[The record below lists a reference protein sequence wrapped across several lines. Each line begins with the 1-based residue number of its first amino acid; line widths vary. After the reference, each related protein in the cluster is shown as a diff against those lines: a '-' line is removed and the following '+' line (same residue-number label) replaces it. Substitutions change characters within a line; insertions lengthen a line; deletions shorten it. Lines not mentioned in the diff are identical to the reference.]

1 MKKPDLAHIIAVHM
15 GLGHL
20 RAAYPLR
27 NFSSKSII
35 IWGSR
40 NYAAPGEK
48 KYWRLIRKTYYF
60 LSRVGSLPIFGR
72 LALKVIMA
80 IQRIPPFYPK
90 KDLSRPN
97 LAVRFLKILIKRARL
112 CRTLPDY
119 LASDNLPV
127 INTFYATAISLESLK
142 EKIPSHRENFLI
154 ICDADINRVWV
165 PEDPG
170 ASSIKYLVPCTQVRN
185 RLLTYGVRPEHIFLT
200 GFPLPVENVGT
211 ETGLEVLKID
221 LLARLLRLDPSGKFF
236 AYHRYSVC
244 HWLGRKTIPE
254 HRENHFTVMFAIGG
268 AGAQTELARR
278 ILKSLGPLI
287 RTGRVRLL
295 LSCGVQRRVLEKTLK
310 FINQQGLWEEIG
322 RNIHLIFSDN
332 VFEYF
337 ELFNRWLKQTDVL
350 WTKPSE
356 LSFYCGL
363 GLPIIMADPIGPQE
377 ELNKR
382 WLMEIHAGLVPPG
395 PPEYCQ
401 EWLLDL
407 RENGRLAEAA
417 WDGFLKARKLGT
429 FKIKK
434 LLETGEYAEEISP
447 LKQ

>member
-1 MKKPDLAHIIAVHM
+1 M
-15 GLGHL
+15 
-20 RAAYPLR
+20 
-27 NFSSKSII
+27 
-35 IWGSR
+35 
-40 NYAAPGEK
+40 
-48 KYWRLIRKTYYF
+48 
-60 LSRVGSLPIFGR
+60 
-72 LALKVIMA
+72 ALKIIMA
-80 IQRIPPFYPK
+80 VQRIPSFYPK
-90 KDLSRPN
+90 KDLSQPN
-97 LAVRFLKILIKRARL
+97 LAVRLLKILIKRARL
-112 CRTLPDY
+112 CRTLPVY
-119 LASDNLPV
+119 LASDRLPV
-127 INTFYATAISLESLK
+127 INTFYATAIALESLQ
-142 EKIPSHRENFLI
+142 ENRPAPRENFLI

-165 PEDPG
+165 PESPA
-170 ASSIKYLVPCTQVRN
+170 ASRIKYLVPCTQVRN
-185 RLLTYGVRPEHIFLT
+185 RLLTYGVKPENIFMT

-236 AYHRYSVC
+236 AYHRHSVSR
-244 HWLGRKTIPE
+244 WLKIKKIPE
-254 HRENHFTVMFAIGG
+254 ELENHYTVMYAIGG
-268 AGAQTELARR
+268 AGAQTNLARS

-310 FINQQGLWEEIG
+310 FINQQGLWDEIG

-337 ELFNRWLKQTDVL
+337 ELFNRWLRQTDVL

-356 LSFYCGL
+356 LSFYCAL

-395 PPEYCQ
+395 PPEYCH
-401 EWLLDL
+401 EWLSDL

-429 FKIKK
+429 YKIKR
-434 LLETGEYAEEISP
+434 LIETGEYSEEISP